1 LEIFFRR
8 MKMDW
13 RDCRYFWNPKTGFVL
28 VAQRGDPSPAREVA
42 TMWMDGYEK
51 RTTTLMP
58 NHPAIVSKVFVEFNT
73 LTVRDRIP
81 IDAAHRE
88 FLKVKQYRTHIAP
101 DIEGATEAA
110 DDSPAKVW

>member
-1 LEIFFRR
+1 
-8 MKMDW
+8 MDW

-28 VAQRGDPSPAREVA
+28 VAQRGDPSPGREVA

-73 LTVRDRIP
+73 LTVRDGIP
-81 IDAAHRE
+81 VHAAHRE
-88 FLKVKQYRTHIAP
+88 FLKVQQYRTHIAP